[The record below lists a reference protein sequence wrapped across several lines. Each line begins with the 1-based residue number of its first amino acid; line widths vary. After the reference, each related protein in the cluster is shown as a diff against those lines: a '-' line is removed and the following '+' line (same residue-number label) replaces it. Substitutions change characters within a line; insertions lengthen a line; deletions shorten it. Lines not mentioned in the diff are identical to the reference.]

1 MNDPMKNQTPMIS
14 PDVADANPVVDFYYF
29 TDPVCSHCWALEGV
43 MNRIKHEYA
52 NHLNVVTVM
61 GGMMENAASPD
72 EAAEMAEHWSKIALY
87 YNIPIDGKLWTEST
101 LSSTWPPSISY
112 LVLRDRDPI
121 RAARFLRLV
130 REAAF
135 LDRRDVGTRDV
146 LRDLLIVVDADA
158 ESILDVAFSEAG
170 RGLLLSNMKPM
181 VEFDITA
188 FPTVVI
194 VNQAG
199 EGVKIVGVRTAET
212 YRKTIE
218 RMLPPGTVLT
228 SQGSEPLEDLLDR
241 IPTLFD
247 NEVEKIYE
255 IKKDDFLGFIAANL
269 SAGTYETG
277 ERLGHRYVRR
287 PLN

>member
-1 MNDPMKNQTPMIS
+1 MNEPLNDRLPNDTL
-14 PDVADANPVVDFYYF
+14 DAGNLETVDFYYF

-43 MNRIKHEYA
+43 MTRIKSEYA

-87 YNIPIDGKLWTEST
+87 YNMPIDGKLWTESA
-101 LSSTWPPSISY
+101 LSSTWPSSIAY
-112 LVLRDRDPI
+112 LVLRDLDPV

-135 LDRRDVGTRDV
+135 LDRQDVGTRAV
-146 LRDLLIVVDADA
+146 LRGLLARVGADADPV
-158 ESILDVAFSEAG
+158 LDVAFSASG
-170 RGLLLSNMKPM
+170 RDLLMANMKPM

-194 VNQAG
+194 VNKAG
-199 EGVKIVGVRTAET
+199 EGVKIVGVRTADT
-212 YRKTIE
+212 YRKAIV
-218 RMLPPGTVLT
+218 RMLPPETILALRDA
-228 SQGSEPLEDLLDR
+228 EPLADLIDR

-247 NEVEKIYE
+247 NEAVKIYD
-255 IKKDDFLGFIAANL
+255 IKMDEFLDFVRENL
-269 SAGTYETG
+269 PDGTYETG

-287 PLN
+287 PPK